1 MPVHQTKSL
10 FIPVHLRL
18 NFLFPLEAIIMSD
31 RYLKSLLGENEQ
43 ILFVTHHHWLVLAG
57 EILAE
62 TLLALVIVVLVS
74 LVWAM
79 NWITNPLVSPL
90 VPFGYL
96 LLIIPLISLW
106 RDVLIWR
113 SREYVVTNRRVI
125 QLAGVFNK
133 NITDSSLDK
142 VNDVKMSQSFMGR
155 LLGYGNIEILTAS
168 ELGVNKFTYI
178 GRPIQYK
185 TAMINAKE
193 KLEHAP
199 LQAAPAAA
207 PTASPADMLTQ
218 LDTLRQH
225 GVLSEAEFQAKKA
238 ELLKRM

>member
-1 MPVHQTKSL
+1 
-10 FIPVHLRL
+10 
-18 NFLFPLEAIIMSD
+18 MSD
-31 RYLKSLLGENEQ
+31 KYLKSLLGENEQ
-43 ILFVTHHHWLVLAG
+43 VLFVTHHHWLVLAG

-62 TLLALVIVVLVS
+62 TLLTVILVVLVT
-74 LVWAM
+74 LIWYL
-79 NWITNPLVSPL
+79 WLPNPLVWL
-90 VPFGYL
+90 GYL

-106 RDVLIWR
+106 RDVLIWKN
-113 SREYVVTNRRVI
+113 REYVVTNRRVL

-133 NITDSSLDK
+133 SITDSSLDK

-185 TAMINAKE
+185 TAMLNAKE

-199 LQAAPAAA
+199 TEPAAA
-207 PTASPADMLTQ
+207 RPAASPADLLAQ
-218 LDTLRQH
+218 LDLLRQH
-225 GVLSEAEFQAKKA
+225 GVLTEAEFQTKKA

>member
-1 MPVHQTKSL
+1 M
-10 FIPVHLRL
+10 
-18 NFLFPLEAIIMSD
+18 NMSD
-31 RYLKSLLGENEQ
+31 KYLKSLLGENEQ
-43 ILFVTHHHWLVLAG
+43 VLFVTHHHWLVLVG

-62 TLLALVIVVLVS
+62 TLLTVAVVVLVS
-74 LVWAM
+74 LIWYL
-79 NWITNPLVSPL
+79 WLPNPLVWL
-90 VPFGYL
+90 GYL

-106 RDVLIWR
+106 RDVLIWKN
-113 SREYVVTNRRVI
+113 REYVVTNRRVI

-133 NITDSSLDK
+133 SITDSSLDK
-142 VNDVKMSQSFMGR
+142 VNDVKMSQSFLGR
-155 LLGYGNIEILTAS
+155 MLDYGNIEILTAS

-185 TAMINAKE
+185 TAMLNAKE

-199 LQAAPAAA
+199 AEPAAA
-207 PTASPADMLTQ
+207 RPAASPADLLAQ
-218 LDTLRQH
+218 LDLLRQH

>member
-1 MPVHQTKSL
+1 
-10 FIPVHLRL
+10 
-18 NFLFPLEAIIMSD
+18 MSD
-31 RYLKSLLGENEQ
+31 KYLKSLLGENEQ
-43 ILFVTHHHWLVLAG
+43 VLFVTHHHWLVLAG

-62 TLLALVIVVLVS
+62 TLLTVAVVVLVS
-74 LVWAM
+74 LIWYL
-79 NWITNPLVSPL
+79 WLPNPLVWL
-90 VPFGYL
+90 GYL

-106 RDVLIWR
+106 RDVLIWKN
-113 SREYVVTNRRVI
+113 REYVVTNRRVI

-133 NITDSSLDK
+133 SITDSSLDK
-142 VNDVKMSQSFMGR
+142 VNDVKMSQSFLGR
-155 LLGYGNIEILTAS
+155 MLDYGNIEILTAS

-185 TAMINAKE
+185 TAMLNAKE

-199 LQAAPAAA
+199 AEPAAA
-207 PTASPADMLTQ
+207 RPAASPADLLAQ
-218 LDTLRQH
+218 LDLLRQH

>member
-1 MPVHQTKSL
+1 
-10 FIPVHLRL
+10 
-18 NFLFPLEAIIMSD
+18 LEAISMSD
-31 RYLKSLLGENEQ
+31 KYLKSLLGENEQ
-43 ILFVTHHHWLVLAG
+43 VVFVTHHHWLVLAG

-62 TLLALVIVVLVS
+62 SLLSIIIVALVTLLW
-74 LVWAM
+74 LVWLP
-79 NWITNPLVSPL
+79 NPLVPL
-90 VPFGYL
+90 GYL

-113 SREYVVTNRRVI
+113 NREYVVTNRRVI
-125 QLAGVFNK
+125 QLSGVFSK

-142 VNDVKMSQSFMGR
+142 VNDVKMSQTFMGR
-155 LLGYGNIEILTAS
+155 MLDYGNIEILTAS

-178 GRPIQYK
+178 GKPIQYK
-185 TAMINAKE
+185 TAMLNAKE

-199 LQAAPAAA
+199 AEPVTVR
-207 PTASPADMLTQ
+207 PPASPADMINQ
-218 LDTLRQH
+218 LDLLRQH

>member
-1 MPVHQTKSL
+1 
-10 FIPVHLRL
+10 
-18 NFLFPLEAIIMSD
+18 MSD
-31 RYLKSLLGENEQ
+31 SYLKSLLGENEEV
-43 ILFVTHHHWLVLAG
+43 LFVTHHHWLVLFG

-62 TLLALVIVVLVS
+62 ALLALVILVLVTVVLALHWVTNPQINS
-74 LVWAM
+74 LV
-79 NWITNPLVSPL
+79 PL
-90 VPFGYL
+90 GYL
-96 LLIIPLISLW
+96 LLIIPFISLL

-113 SREYVVTNRRVI
+113 SREYVVTNRRVM

-155 LLGYGNIEILTAS
+155 MLGYGNIEILTAS

-185 TAMINAKE
+185 TAMLNAKE
-193 KLEHAP
+193 KLEHTPVQVATVS
-199 LQAAPAAA
+199 APAPVRPPAG
-207 PTASPADMLTQ
+207 PADLINQ
-218 LDTLRQH
+218 LDMLRQH
-225 GVLSEAEFQAKKA
+225 GVLTEAEFQEKKA

>member
-1 MPVHQTKSL
+1 
-10 FIPVHLRL
+10 
-18 NFLFPLEAIIMSD
+18 MSD
-31 RYLKSLLGENEQ
+31 NYLKSLLGENEQ
-43 ILFVTHHHWLVLAG
+43 VLFVTHHHWLVLVG

-62 TLLALVIVVLVS
+62 TLLSIIMVALVTLIWL
-74 LVWAM
+74 LWLP
-79 NWITNPLVSPL
+79 NPLVPL
-90 VPFGYL
+90 GYL

-106 RDVLIWR
+106 RDVLIWS
-113 SREYVVTNRRVI
+113 SRAYVVTNRRVI

-142 VNDVKMSQSFMGR
+142 VNDVKMSQSFLGR
-155 LLGYGNIEILTAS
+155 MLDYGNIEILTAS

-193 KLEHAP
+193 RLERAP
-199 LQAAPAAA
+199 AAPAPA
-207 PTASPADMLTQ
+207 PARPSASPADLLTQ
-218 LDTLRQH
+218 LDILRQH

>member
-1 MPVHQTKSL
+1 
-10 FIPVHLRL
+10 
-18 NFLFPLEAIIMSD
+18 MSD

-106 RDVLIWR
+106 RGVLIWR